1 MITVHKLGIL
11 IRKGLKR
18 VRKWPDNVSYDG
30 IKKKKNR
37 IEKEWNIKEQNENE
51 DRRKGVEVWRTSQQ
65 GDWKSSGIMTRE
77 VRKSFRVEQ
86 KLGEHILFRNNLI
99 HDLVYNR

>member
-30 IKKKKNR
+30 IKKKK
-37 IEKEWNIKEQNENE
+37 QN
-51 DRRKGVEVWRTSQQ
+51 RKGME
-65 GDWKSSGIMTRE
+65 
-77 VRKSFRVEQ
+77 
-86 KLGEHILFRNNLI
+86 
-99 HDLVYNR
+99 Y